1 MAADEEKKQ
10 GDGEPEVN
18 MVAVNLADIADDDD
32 EIVDEPEAEP
42 EQAEVEEA
50 EQAEEEK
57 KEPAGK
63 AAGDMSG
70 LLDDIFADEVDEN
83 ERLKSFGDLEHLTM
97 VEVMSEVEAV
107 LEELR
112 IRQGGHE

>member
-1 MAADEEKKQ
+1 MATDEEKKQ

-18 MVAVNLADIADDDD
+18 TVAVNLADIAAD
-32 EIVDEPEAEP
+32 EGEDMEEPEADL
-42 EQAEVEEA
+42 EQVEA
-50 EQAEEEK
+50 EKAEEK

-63 AAGDMSG
+63 GTGDMSG
-70 LLDDIFADEVDEN
+70 LLDDIFADDVDEN